1 MAKNRSR
8 PLCRLQAVT
17 RTQSEDVPEG
27 IQEAFEQAAM
37 QLDRPGAFD
46 NRAIAVQDEAFTAL
60 TGFSP
65 LSGEFIAP
73 EAVKRS
79 IDYASA
85 ARVRALINANTSL
98 RNDYIA
104 LGVFLRVCAA
114 NALGL
119 KSQLQFSFAPA
130 DPDVAAKTGTDV

>member
-1 MAKNRSR
+1 MAQNRAR

-17 RTQSEDVPEG
+17 RTQSEELPEDV
-27 IQEAFEQAAM
+27 QKAFEQAAL
-37 QLDRPGAFD
+37 QLERPGAFES
-46 NRAIAVQDEAFTAL
+46 RAIAVHDEAFTAL

-65 LSGEFIAP
+65 LSGEFIPP

-79 IDYASA
+79 IDFASA
-85 ARVRALINANTSL
+85 ARIRALINAKTSL

-114 NALGL
+114 NTLGL
-119 KSQLQFSFAPA
+119 KAEFLSPSARR
-130 DPDVAAKTGTDV
+130 

>member
-1 MAKNRSR
+1 MAQTRSR

-17 RTQSEDVPEG
+17 RTQSAEVPEDVAA
-27 IQEAFEQAAM
+27 AFEQAAM
-37 QLDRPGAFD
+37 QLERPGAFES
-46 NRAIAVQDEAFTAL
+46 RAIAVHDEAFTAL

-65 LSGEFIAP
+65 LSGEFIPP

-85 ARVRALINANTSL
+85 ARVRALINAKSFL

-114 NALGL
+114 NTLGL
-119 KSQLQFSFAPA
+119 KAEFVGQPA
-130 DPDVAAKTGTDV
+130 RR

>member
-1 MAKNRSR
+1 MAQNRSR
-8 PLCRLQAVT
+8 RLCRLQAVT
-17 RTQSEDVPEG
+17 RSQSDDVPAEV
-27 IQEAFEQAAM
+27 QEAFEQAAM
-37 QLDRPGAFD
+37 QLERPGAFD
-46 NRAIAVQDEAFTAL
+46 SRAIAVQDEAFTSL

-65 LSGEFIAP
+65 LAGEFIPP

-85 ARVRALINANTSL
+85 ARVRALINAKSVL

-114 NALGL
+114 NTLGL
-119 KSQLQFSFAPA
+119 KAEFLTQQARR
-130 DPDVAAKTGTDV
+130 